1 MKILTINT
9 RYIGG
14 GGAAY
19 IANTLHKEINKI
31 EGYSSTFLYGRGID
45 GDENSKRI
53 IYPKMDYLSALSYRL
68 LGKELNFNKNIEEE
82 IKNCDIVH
90 LHNIHG
96 YYIDYVKLFKLLK
109 KYNKKIIWTLH
120 DMWPITGRCGYSF
133 GCEKWKENCGKCE
146 NKKAYPISIVDRSKK
161 ELETKR
167 KVIGSIDKENMTI
180 VTPSKWLANMC
191 KDSYLNKF
199 NIIDIPN
206 GIEHKEVEKSK
217 DELRKKYDLSQD
229 DKVVL
234 FVAAD
239 TRDERKGIKY
249 ILDIIPKCKDYK
261 FISIGKEI
269 DGISFDNFIQ
279 LGYIK
284 NRYSINEIYSMA
296 DVFVIPSLDENF
308 PTTVLEAFA
317 NSTPVV
323 GFNIGGIPEQI
334 DKNVGNVVNNISSDE
349 LQRSIIKI
357 LKDKE
362 ILKEYSIEARNKF
375 LRKYTLSKFIYRY
388 LEEYINLG
396 GEKLK

>member
-19 IANTLHKEINKI
+19 IANTLHREINKI
-31 EGYSSTFLYGRGID
+31 DGYSSTFLYGRGID

-53 IYPKMDYLSALSYRL
+53 IYPKMDYISALSYRL
-68 LGKELNFNKNIEEE
+68 FAKEINFNKNIEEE
-82 IKNCDIVH
+82 IKNCDVVH

-96 YYIDYVKLFKLLK
+96 YYINYIKLFKLLK

-133 GCEKWKENCGKCE
+133 GCEKWKEACGQCK
-146 NKKAYPISIVDRSKK
+146 NKKVYPISIVDRSKK
-161 ELETKR
+161 ELQTKR
-167 KVIGSIDKENMTI
+167 KVIESIDKKNMTI

-206 GIEHKEVEKSK
+206 GIEHTEVKSSKE
-217 DELRKKYDLSQD
+217 ELRKKYSLSEN

-239 TRDERKGIKY
+239 TSDERKGIKY
-249 ILDIIPKCKDYK
+249 ILDIIPQRKDYK
-261 FISIGKEI
+261 FVSIGKKIE
-269 DGISFDNFIQ
+269 GISFDNFIQ

-284 NRYSINEIYSMA
+284 NRDSINEIYSMA

-308 PTTVLEAFA
+308 PTTVLESFA

-323 GFNIGGIPEQI
+323 GFNVGGIPEQI
-334 DKNVGNVVNNISSDE
+334 DQSVGIISKNIEPKE
-349 LQRSIIKI
+349 LIN
-357 LKDKE
+357 
-362 ILKEYSIEARNKF
+362 SIENVLDLSKIDNYSKQARNKF
-375 LRKYTLSKFIYRY
+375 ICNYTIDTFIKKYLN
-388 LEEYINLG
+388 EYNPMN
-396 GEKLK
+396 ENR